1 MRRSF
6 AEFLFFC
13 PSDCGERGRGV
24 EERREVL
31 RYCEIRKDRSRLI
44 VIPFPFLCTFLSHD
58 SDMINFCCRTHSP
71 EISERLLLS

>member
-6 AEFLFFC
+6 AELFFFFQ
-13 PSDCGERGRGV
+13 SDFGGRGRGV

-31 RYCEIRKDRSRLI
+31 RYCEKKKGSRLI
-44 VIPFPFLCTFLSHD
+44 VIPFPFLCIFLSHD

-71 EISERLLLS
+71 EKSERLLLS

>member
-13 PSDCGERGRGV
+13 PFDCGEGGGEGGGV

-31 RYCEIRKDRSRLI
+31 RYCEIRKEVD
-44 VIPFPFLCTFLSHD
+44 
-58 SDMINFCCRTHSP
+58 
-71 EISERLLLS
+71 